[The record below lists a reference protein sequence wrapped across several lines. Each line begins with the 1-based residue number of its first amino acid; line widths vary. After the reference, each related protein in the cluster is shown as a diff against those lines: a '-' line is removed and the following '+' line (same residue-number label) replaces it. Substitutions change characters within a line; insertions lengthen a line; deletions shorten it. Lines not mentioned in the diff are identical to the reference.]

1 MAFAAEHPLI
11 PNSEHRVVSEVERT
25 PGEFQVVSE
34 YEPAGDQP
42 AAIAELDE
50 RLNRD
55 ERDVVLMGATGTGK
69 SATAAWLIEKQQ
81 RPTLVMAPN
90 KTLAAQL
97 ANELRQLLPHNAVE
111 YFVSYYD
118 YYQPEAY
125 IAQTDTYIEKDSS
138 INEDVERLRHS
149 ATSALLS
156 RRDVVVV
163 SSVSCI
169 YGLGTPQ
176 SYLDRSVIISV
187 DEELDRDRFLRLLV
201 DIQYERNDVGFTRGT
216 FRAKGD
222 TVDIIPAYEERAVRI
237 EFFGDDID
245 SLYYIHPVTGD
256 VIEEVD
262 EVRIFPATHYVAG
275 PERMEKAVAAIKEE
289 LAERLEDLENR
300 GKLLEAQ
307 RLRMRTEYD
316 LEMIEQVGFCSGIE
330 NYSRHV
336 DGRPA
341 GSAPATLLD
350 YFPEDFLTIIDES
363 HVTVPQIGGMFEG
376 DMSRKR
382 NLVEFGFRLPS
393 AVDNRPLTF
402 DEFEQRVGQTVYMSA
417 TPGDFE
423 LTSSDGEYVEQVIR
437 PTGLVDPKVT
447 VKPTKGQI
455 DDLIDEVRTR
465 ISQQERVLVTT
476 LTKRMAEDLTDYLLE
491 QGIKVRYLHSD
502 IDTLQRVELLRQ
514 LRLGEFDVLVG
525 INLLREGLDLPEVSL
540 VAILDAD
547 KEGFLRS
554 TTSLIQT
561 IGRAARNVSGEVIMY
576 ADKITDSMQEAIEE
590 TERRREKQI
599 AYNKEHGI
607 DPQPLRKK
615 IADILDQV
623 YEDGGE
629 EEANSDPSAVVE
641 KRDIS
646 SMATDEV
653 QALIDDLSAQMGA
666 AARELKFELAGRLRD
681 EIADLKK
688 ELRGLKEAGI

>member
-1 MAFAAEHPLI
+1 
-11 PNSEHRVVSEVERT
+11 
-25 PGEFQVVSE
+25 
-34 YEPAGDQP
+34 
-42 AAIAELDE
+42 
-50 RLNRD
+50 
-55 ERDVVLMGATGTGK
+55 
-69 SATAAWLIEKQQ
+69 
-81 RPTLVMAPN
+81 
-90 KTLAAQL
+90 
-97 ANELRQLLPHNAVE
+97 
-111 YFVSYYD
+111 
-118 YYQPEAY
+118 
-125 IAQTDTYIEKDSS
+125 
-138 INEDVERLRHS
+138 
-149 ATSALLS
+149 
-156 RRDVVVV
+156 
-163 SSVSCI
+163 
-169 YGLGTPQ
+169 
-176 SYLDRSVIISV
+176 
-187 DEELDRDRFLRLLV
+187 
-201 DIQYERNDVGFTRGT
+201 
-216 FRAKGD
+216 
-222 TVDIIPAYEERAVRI
+222 
-237 EFFGDDID
+237 
-245 SLYYIHPVTGD
+245 
-256 VIEEVD
+256 
-262 EVRIFPATHYVAG
+262 
-275 PERMEKAVAAIKEE
+275 
-289 LAERLEDLENR
+289 
-300 GKLLEAQ
+300 
-307 RLRMRTEYD
+307 
-316 LEMIEQVGFCSGIE
+316 
-330 NYSRHV
+330 
-336 DGRPA
+336 
-341 GSAPATLLD
+341 
-350 YFPEDFLTIIDES
+350 
-363 HVTVPQIGGMFEG
+363 
-376 DMSRKR
+376 
-382 NLVEFGFRLPS
+382 
-393 AVDNRPLTF
+393 
-402 DEFEQRVGQTVYMSA
+402 MSA

-465 ISQQERVLVTT
+465 ISKQERVLVTT

-599 AYNKEHGI
+599 AYNREHGI

-623 YEDGGE
+623 YEDGGD
-629 EEANSDPSAVVE
+629 EEANSDPSAMVE